1 MTLFRFDTSS
11 ASRLHVRQHHKMIS
25 NTKDTSLRPA
35 PYDSLLDEET
45 WAFVDK
51 SVAFYPENA
60 TSLDYQGQ
68 REVYDALCKA
78 FDAGR
83 PSGVSVR
90 DYSLPGPDLPI
101 SVREYWPASGTPEAT
116 VLYLHGGGF
125 ILGGLESHD
134 SICAEICDRT
144 GYEVVAVDYR
154 LAPEHLHPA
163 QFEDSLAAF
172 RFLAR
177 DRGHP
182 VILAG
187 DSAGGNLAAA
197 VSWATRGEAHVPAGQ
212 LLIYPALGAD
222 TSRGTFVTHMNAP
235 MLTTTDMLYYDELR
249 SGGSS
254 PTGDP
259 RFTPLAATDFTG
271 MPPTLV
277 FTAECDP
284 LAGDGPDYCS
294 RLTTAGGKA
303 ACFEE
308 VGLVHGYLRAR
319 HSVGRARDSFD
330 RMVSGFKAL
339 GAGHWPY

>member
-1 MTLFRFDTSS
+1 MYVNTK
-11 ASRLHVRQHHKMIS
+11 VIS
-25 NTKDTSLRPA
+25 NMKDTSLRPA

-68 REVYDALCKA
+68 RDVYDALCKA

-90 DYSLPGPDLPI
+90 DHSLPGAVSPI
-101 SVREYWPASGTPEAT
+101 FVREYRPASATPQAT

-172 RFLAR
+172 RFIAR
-177 DRGHP
+177 NRRHP

-222 TSRGTFVTHMNAP
+222 TSRGSFVTHMNAP
-235 MLTTTDMLYYDELR
+235 MLTTADMLYYDELR

-259 RFTPLAATDFTG
+259 RFTPLAAADFTA

-284 LAGDGPDYCS
+284 LAGDGPDYCN
-294 RLTTAGGKA
+294 RLTAAGGKA
-303 ACFEE
+303 ICFKET
-308 VGLVHGYLRAR
+308 GLVHGYLRAR

-330 RMVSGFKAL
+330 RMITGLKAL
-339 GAGHWPY
+339 AASEWAY